1 MEEFEEVRLPVQAY
15 NGSTVTVEVQPGG
28 NEQGI
33 FLLEHAEEINVE
45 RIGSDG
51 NRDGFVA
58 GRFMFDQLGDAVP
71 GQCRQYQFTGRT
83 GRRSCRVLCS
93 VVTLR
98 FEETEKNYQ
107 Q

>member
-1 MEEFEEVRLPVQAY
+1 VRLPVQAY

-33 FLLEHAEEINVE
+33 FLLEHAEEISVE

-58 GRFMFDQLGDAVP
+58 GRLAFDQLRMLFQGGVVSTSSQA
-71 GQCRQYQFTGRT
+71 GRT
-83 GRRSCRVLCS
+83 ANISFAV
-93 VVTLR
+93 
-98 FEETEKNYQ
+98 NYRNIPI
-107 Q
+107 